1 MRQDLPVR
9 FIRINEASKEA
20 SESICPENKDGTLFC
35 DDGISHGTPV
45 QPQSERDKRHFDRE
59 AVAGNGGGCE
69 RTS

>member
-45 QPQSERDKRHFDRE
+45 QPQPQAMETVLREPQDSEI
-59 AVAGNGGGCE
+59 
-69 RTS
+69 TSGIV